1 MYNSNGATYLKDYN
15 MVHNYSFP
23 SFYPFQ
29 TQGVDIQT
37 KLLLGEEN
45 EKDIEFY
52 FFDAGGHPIFKPIID
67 GVVRICLYLS
77 AESPS
82 LKMLIM

>member
-1 MYNSNGATYLKDYN
+1 
-15 MVHNYSFP
+15 
-23 SFYPFQ
+23 
-29 TQGVDIQT
+29 
-37 KLLLGEEN
+37 LLLGEEN